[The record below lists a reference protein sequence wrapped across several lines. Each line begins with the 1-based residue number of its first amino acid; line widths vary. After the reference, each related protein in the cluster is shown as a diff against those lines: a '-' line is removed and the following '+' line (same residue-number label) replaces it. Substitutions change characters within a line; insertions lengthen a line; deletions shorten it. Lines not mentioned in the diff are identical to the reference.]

1 MTNKVVGKNPIFLQ
15 WQFSRKQILQGF
27 FSIGFPVFS
36 SYDFESADIC
46 IQKPHVWVGGK
57 AKWLNSTCSEFD
69 PEGVL
74 QRDQSRDACIP
85 WGV

>member
-1 MTNKVVGKNPIFLQ
+1 
-15 WQFSRKQILQGF
+15 
-27 FSIGFPVFS
+27 VFS

-74 QRDQSRDACIP
+74 
-85 WGV
+85 